1 MRSRTPKV
9 LHELCGRPMLLWPV
23 HAALEA
29 GARQVVVVD
38 SPDRAL
44 EEVLPAG
51 VELAVQPQSDG
62 TGGAV
67 VAAMSQIDSHA
78 PVVVLSGDV
87 PLVSADAIG
96 GLMRAH
102 AQSGR
107 AGHDGEHG
115 ARRSERLRAGG
126 ARCGRRGGAGG
137 GDQAGRGRHPGGARD
152 PRGEHGHLRLRGGRA
167 EGGAADASPRRTPR
181 ASCIC
186 RRCSTCS
193 APAAN
198 RWPPISSRRRAWCSG
213 STTAWRWRRCESS
226 RSGRSTSGTCARG

>member
-1 MRSRTPKV
+1 MTLAPTVLILAAGQGTRMRSQTPKV

-23 HAALEA
+23 HAALQA
-29 GARQVVVVD
+29 GAGKVVVVD

-87 PLVSADAIG
+87 PLVSADVIG

-102 AQSGR
+102 AQSGAAATMVSTVLDDPSGYGR
-107 AGHDGEHG
+107 VVRG
-115 ARRSERLRAGG
+115 AGG
-126 ARCGRRGGAGG
+126 AVERVVETKQDG
-137 GDQAGRGRHPGGARD
+137 
-152 PRGEHGHLRLRGGRA
+152 
-167 EGGAADASPRRTPR
+167 
-181 ASCIC
+181 
-186 RRCSTCS
+186 
-193 APAAN
+193 
-198 RWPPISSRRRAWCSG
+198 
-213 STTAWRWRRCESS
+213 
-226 RSGRSTSGTCARG
+226 